1 MNKFQLFKICI
12 KLYIFVIPNNKFNN
26 SDLEVIERDI
36 YVYLKCVKLSIIY
49 ILVNF
54 HIKKSH

>member
-1 MNKFQLFKICI
+1 M
-12 KLYIFVIPNNKFNN
+12 IPNNKFNN